1 MPENRDIRGNRKD
14 TLRVNADQDFE
25 LDYLRKKFGVTTNK
39 VLDAIR
45 AVGYDRRDIEEYL
58 RDQMGGYHPRGEG
71 REPSS

>member
-1 MPENRDIRGNRKD
+1 MPENRDIRGNRN
-14 TLRVNADQDFE
+14 TLRVAADQDRE
-25 LDYLRKKFGVTTNK
+25 LDYLRRKFGVTTNK

-45 AVGYDRRDIEEYL
+45 AVGYDRQDIEEYL